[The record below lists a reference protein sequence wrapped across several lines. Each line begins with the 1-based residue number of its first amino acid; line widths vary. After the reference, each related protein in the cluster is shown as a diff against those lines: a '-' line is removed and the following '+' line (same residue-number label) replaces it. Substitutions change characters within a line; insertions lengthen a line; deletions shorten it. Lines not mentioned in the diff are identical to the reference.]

1 MTQVQKWL
9 EQGHILQIKADGI
22 FVSGKPA
29 TFYHGIQIQ
38 TQTVNALDKDFEEIQ
53 VMQSSTKGR
62 FAEPGKP
69 VPAAK
74 GPYNWIRAKNS
85 CGVWSD
91 WLMRSEAVSFV
102 GCAKLQSMR
111 IAMDASLMQNKKR
124 PEFRNAV
131 LQNIKKKVDLAKI
144 IDASQQ
150 SKTK

>member
-29 TFYHGIQIQ
+29 TFYHGIQIK
-38 TQTVNALDKDFEEIQ
+38 TQTVNALGKDFEEIQ

-91 WLMRSEAVSFV
+91 WLMRSEGVSFD
-102 GCAKLQSMR
+102 GCTKLQSMC
-111 IAMDASLMQNKKR
+111 IATDANLMQNQKR
-124 PEFRNAV
+124 PDFRNAV
-131 LQNIKKKVDLAKI
+131 LQNIKKKVNIGKI
-144 IDASQQ
+144 ISALQQ
-150 SKTK
+150 SKTR

>member
-1 MTQVQKWL
+1 MAQVKEWL
-9 EQGHILQIKADGI
+9 KQGHILQINANGI

-29 TFYHGIQIQ
+29 TFYHGMQIQ
-38 TQTVNALDKDFEEIQ
+38 TPTVNALGDTFKEIQ
-53 VMQSSTKGR
+53 VMQSNTKGR

-69 VPAAK
+69 VPALK
-74 GPYNWIRAKNS
+74 GNYNWIRAKDS

-144 IDASQQ
+144 IDALQQ